1 MLQSQAS
8 VTWKASNLA
17 ERDVSYSAPFKTFT
31 RGVWAPPAGRTLT
44 TLARNH
50 LIPNPV
56 PINQAIG
63 IQC

>member
-1 MLQSQAS
+1 MLQSPAS
-8 VTWKASNLA
+8 VAWKASNLA
-17 ERDVSYSAPFKTFT
+17 ERGAFHTLTFT

-56 PINQAIG
+56 PINQTIG